1 MPSNHE
7 KVSPD
12 AKVKKAVNSVYGKKN
27 DPIYGYEVDTLEV
40 DHIMPLKEITE
51 QSGFDQLSFEDQK
64 AIANL
69 EENFMGLGK
78 QTNASKGAKSISAW
92 SGHSKLGA
100 IAEEAQQFLNQ
111 KDEAARAAIAKAI
124 SERLER
130 NEYLYQRD

>member
-1 MPSNHE
+1 M
-7 KVSPD
+7 
-12 AKVKKAVNSVYGKKN
+12 AKKT
-27 DPIYGYEVDTLEV
+27 DPIYGYEVDTLEA

-64 AIANL
+64 AICKFRRKL
-69 EENFMGLGK
+69 YGTWK
-78 QTNASKGAKSISAW
+78 TNASKGAKSISAW

-100 IAEEAQQFLNQ
+100 ISEEAQQFLNQ